1 MTLQIRPATE
11 SDWPE
16 LWAIIEPIMRE
27 GETFA
32 LPRDGSEAAAR
43 AYFAS
48 PEKTNFVALDDGVIL
63 GASYVRA
70 NQQGG
75 GSHIANCG
83 YMTSPAARGRGIARA
98 LCAHS
103 IDYCRAQGFRGIQF
117 NFVVSTNEPAVH
129 LWQSFGF
136 DIIGTLPKAY
146 NHPRHGYVDS
156 YVMFK
161 TL

>member
-1 MTLQIRPATE
+1 MTLKIHPATE
-11 SDWPE
+11 ADWPS

-32 LPRDGSEAAAR
+32 LPSDGNEATAR

-48 PEKTNFVALDDGVIL
+48 AEKTNFVAEEDGIIL

-98 LCAHS
+98 LCEHS
-103 IDYCRAQGFRGIQF
+103 IDYCRQQGFKGIQF
-117 NFVVSTNEPAVH
+117 NFVVSSNEPAVH
-129 LWQSFGF
+129 LWQRLGF
-136 DIIGTLPKAY
+136 EIVGTLPKAF
-146 NHPRHGYVDS
+146 NHPQRGYVDA
-156 YVMFK
+156 YVMFRS
-161 TL
+161 L